1 MPGCGCASR
10 DAATNLLHAKV
21 ALLGFRKRGGD
32 GYVIRLAVS
41 TGNWT
46 QDPLTRSIDL
56 FWSIDLDSAVP
67 DAQDIADIRAA
78 HEMFGWLRERADCAL
93 IERSFDGHRPDALL
107 EAAITA
113 LPTSSARPRFIDSRN
128 QALFPQVVERLGTK
142 KKADRLILG
151 SGYFESD
158 CAAHWC
164 RRNP

>member
-1 MPGCGCASR
+1 MQNTTLYSLFMPPEDCYGDFGLMCGFTATR
-10 DAATNLLHAKV
+10 QVLGQIRRTFTGEMARPVLAAFIHPTVNAISDVPGLAWMWMHLVGRGYNLLHAKV

-78 HEMFGWLRERADCAL
+78 HEM
-93 IERSFDGHRPDALL
+93 L
-107 EAAITA
+107 EARRT
-113 LPTSSARPRFIDSRN
+113 T
-128 QALFPQVVERLGTK
+128 
-142 KKADRLILG
+142 G
-151 SGYFESD
+151 STVIEI
-158 CAAHWC
+158 
-164 RRNP
+164 